1 MSLFIRL
8 FGIFCIYILYSYEEG
23 HKIQDAFSKYMKF
36 GETLLEFSKGTLFHD
51 IYLVAYTYMA
61 HIKVGRWTY
70 YTGNFIDNTVNL

>member
-8 FGIFCIYILYSYEEG
+8 FGIFCILYCILYSYEEG

-51 IYLVAYTYMA
+51 VYLVAYTNIWLTLKSVDG
-61 HIKVGRWTY
+61 HTIRG
-70 YTGNFIDNTVNL
+70 IS